1 MKVGLYFGSFNPIH
15 VGHLIIANHFANHT
29 DLDQIWLVVSP
40 QNPLKK
46 KKSLLAD
53 YHRLELVR
61 IAVEDNDQLEASNVE
76 FKLEQPSYTSDTLA
90 VLKEKHPSY
99 DFSLIMGEDNIR
111 SFHKWKNF
119 EYILE
124 NHHIYVY
131 PRVRLE
137 NEDFLDKGEETIV
150 GHKNVEIHQDVSIM
164 KISASYIREC
174 IRNNQS
180 VQYLLTPEVMKYVDE
195 MNFYKK

>member
-1 MKVGLYFGSFNPIH
+1 VKVGLYFGSFNPIH

-61 IAVEDNDQLEASNVE
+61 IAVEDNDQLEASNIE
-76 FKLEQPSYTSDTLA
+76 FKLEQPNYTSDTLA

-119 EYILE
+119 EYILD

-137 NEDFLDKGEETIV
+137 NEAFLDAGEKSIIE
-150 GHKNVEIHQDVSIM
+150 HKNVEIHQDVSIM
-164 KISASYIREC
+164 KISASNVREC

-180 VQYLLTPEVMKYVDE
+180 VQYLLTPEVLKYVDE

>member
-61 IAVEDNDQLEASNVE
+61 IAVEDNDQLEASNIE
-76 FKLEQPSYTSDTLA
+76 FKLEQPNYTSDTLA

-119 EYILE
+119 EYILD

-137 NEDFLDKGEETIV
+137 NEAFLDAGEKSIIE
-150 GHKNVEIHQDVSIM
+150 HKNVEIHQDVSIM
-164 KISASYIREC
+164 KISASNVREC

-180 VQYLLTPEVMKYVDE
+180 VQYLLTPEVLKYVDE